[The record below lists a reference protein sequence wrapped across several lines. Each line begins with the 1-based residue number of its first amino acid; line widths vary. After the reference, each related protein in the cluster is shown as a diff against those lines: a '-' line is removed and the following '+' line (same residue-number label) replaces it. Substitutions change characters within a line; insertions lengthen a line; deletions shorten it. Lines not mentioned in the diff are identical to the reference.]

1 MWACETSFTIR
12 ELSDSS
18 KKNEI
23 NQSGNEDNNEF
34 KIIPYNEIKI
44 INNND
49 INNNMNSLNKSRNN
63 KIKRRLTMN
72 YT

>member
-1 MWACETSFTIR
+1 MGACETSFTIR